1 MRLVKVKKRQ
11 EEKTFGNMKVVF
23 TLLNVC
29 ETTQE
34 SESMTLDI
42 YQIYN
47 VTEVWNMEEV
57 QQIMEQPQ
65 SQ

>member
-11 EEKTFGNMKVVF
+11 EEKTFGNMKMVF

-29 ETTQE
+29 ETTHE
-34 SESMTLDI
+34 EGATTLDI

-47 VTEVWNMEEV
+47 VTEVWNMGEV
-57 QQIMEQPQ
+57 EQITQQPIQ
-65 SQ
+65 

>member
-1 MRLVKVKKRQ
+1 MRLVKVKKKQ
-11 EEKTFGNMKVVF
+11 EEKTCGNVKLVF

-34 SESMTLDI
+34 GSDMTLDI

-57 QQIMEQPQ
+57 QNIIEQQ
-65 SQ
+65 Q

>member
-1 MRLVKVKKRQ
+1 MRLVKVKKKQ
-11 EEKTFGNMKVVF
+11 EEKTFGNMKLVF

-34 SESMTLDI
+34 EGATTLDI

-57 QQIMEQPQ
+57 QNIV
-65 SQ
+65 SDNTI